1 MAAIDDVLCD
11 EAIYA
16 YLLRLI
22 GEEGIDLI
30 RKFPRERE
38 WSDEDLA
45 AETAINLNSVRHT
58 LYTLYEKRLA
68 EYRRIKNNETGWLTY
83 LWQLRFDRINDA
95 MRDEMVYILEK
106 LKGREKF
113 EEENDFYIC
122 KTCGIIFTFTQAVDR
137 NFACPECDEP
147 MGHFDNE
154 VLLNAL
160 KRRIENLEETLGH
173 G

>member
-11 EAIYA
+11 EALYA

-22 GEEGIDLI
+22 GEEGINLL
-30 RKFPRERE
+30 RKFPEEGE

-45 AETAINLNSVRHT
+45 AKTGINLNSVRHT

-83 LWQLRFDRINDA
+83 LWQLRFDNVSRA
-95 MRDEMVYILEK
+95 MEEEIEYILEK
-106 LKGREKF
+106 LRIREKF

-122 KTCGIIFTFTQAVDR
+122 KTCGIISTFNQASGND
-137 NFACPECDEP
+137 FACPECGEQLA
-147 MGHFDNE
+147 HFDNE
-154 VLLNAL
+154 MLLIAL
-160 KRRIENLEETLGH
+160 KRRIAALEETLGH